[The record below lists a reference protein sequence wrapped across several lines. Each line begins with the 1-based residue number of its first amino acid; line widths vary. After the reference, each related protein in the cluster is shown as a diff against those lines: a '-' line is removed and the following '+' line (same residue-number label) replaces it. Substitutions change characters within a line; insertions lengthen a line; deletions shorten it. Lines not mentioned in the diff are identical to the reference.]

1 MTFDPTP
8 SRIQWGHLING
19 KLSVEVEHLEGKE

>member
-1 MTFDPTP
+1 MFDPTTN
-8 SRIQWGHLING
+8 RIQRKHLING